1 MVKLHL
7 VKLGVVE
14 GQGRVVLGA
23 RVPRRLG
30 RARGVEQLVHR
41 GDTPELAVGGDE
53 EHDTLEELLVAE
65 DLVENVGGLGRE
77 LSPLLGGRAVVTSL
91 ALTLSLLLRELEL
104 RHVATIHLRARRSE
118 GESWLLFAKKGARAN
133 SKLEGSLDS

>member
-1 MVKLHL
+1 MTSLYRL

-23 RVPRRLG
+23 RVPQRLG
-30 RARGVEQLVHR
+30 RDRGFKQLVHR
-41 GDTPELAVGGDE
+41 GDTPDLAVGGDE

-77 LSPLLGGRAVVTSL
+77 LGPLLGGRAVVTSL

-104 RHVATIHLRARRSE
+104 RHVATIHLRAWRSE
-118 GESWLLFAKKGARAN
+118 GESWLLFKKGARAN
-133 SKLEGSLDS
+133 SKLEGFLDS

>member
-23 RVPRRLG
+23 RVPQRLG
-30 RARGVEQLVHR
+30 RARGVEQLVHG

-77 LSPLLGGRAVVTSL
+77 LSPLLGGRSVVTSL

-118 GESWLLFAKKGARAN
+118 GESWLLFTKKGARAN
-133 SKLEGSLDS
+133 SKLEGFLDS